1 MPKAL
6 PVNSLLGECDVAQLL
21 RRDLIE
27 EYQPDLFEVGQGT
40 AYRITAGDH
49 CPFNNAVRL
58 G

>member
-1 MPKAL
+1 MIL
-6 PVNSLLGECDVAQLL
+6 IELGDYNAFRQVL